1 MALLELLDIINPMK
15 LKTKMRHCLITL
27 LIGLVLSTQPFA
39 ANQINE
45 YQVKAAFLYNFIA
58 FTQWPDAIDQ
68 TINLCIYGEDY
79 FGHEIDKL
87 QTRAVDNKNIKVIRL
102 TSLERSKDC
111 HVLFI
116 SKSAID
122 DLPNIL
128 ASTLEAP
135 VLTIADSPGAASK
148 GVIIN
153 LNLTQNKINFEV
165 NLESARSVRLDIS
178 ARLLQLATEVYQ

>member
-1 MALLELLDIINPMK
+1 MSLINNLPE
-15 LKTKMRHCLITL
+15 LKTRLKHRFMIL
-27 LIGLVLSTQPFA
+27 LIGLVLSTQLLA
-39 ANQINE
+39 ANHINE

-58 FTQWPDAIDQ
+58 FTQWPGDIDQ

-79 FGHEIDKL
+79 FGQEIDKL
-87 QTRAVDNKNIKVIRL
+87 QARVVNDNNIKVIRL
-102 TSLERSKDC
+102 TSLEKSNAC

-128 ASTLEAP
+128 ASTQGEP
-135 VLTIADSPGAASK
+135 VLTIADSPEAASK

-153 LNLTQNKINFEV
+153 MNLTQNKINFEV

-178 ARLLQLATEVYQ
+178 SRLLQLATKVYQ

>member
-1 MALLELLDIINPMK
+1 MSLINNLPR
-15 LKTKMRHCLITL
+15 LKTKLRHRLITL
-27 LIGLVLSTQPFA
+27 FIGLVLSTQLLA
-39 ANQINE
+39 VNHINE

-58 FTQWPDAIDQ
+58 FTQWPDDIDQ
-68 TINLCIYGEDY
+68 TLNLCIYGEDY
-79 FGHEIDKL
+79 FGQEIDKL
-87 QTRAVDNKNIKVIRL
+87 QAKSVDNNNIKVIRL
-102 TSLERSKDC
+102 TSLEKSKAC

-128 ASTLEAP
+128 ASVRGESI
-135 VLTIADSPGAASK
+135 LTIADSPEAASK

-153 LNLTQNKINFEV
+153 MNLTQNKINFEV

-178 ARLLQLATEVYQ
+178 SRLLQLATEVYQ